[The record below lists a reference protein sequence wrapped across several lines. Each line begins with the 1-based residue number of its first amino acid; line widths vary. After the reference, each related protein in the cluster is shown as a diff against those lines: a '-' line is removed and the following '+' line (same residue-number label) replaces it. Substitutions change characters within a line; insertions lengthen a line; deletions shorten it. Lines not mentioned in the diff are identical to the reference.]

1 MTDAAIAEPLL
12 PPRPDDLARGT
23 SQSGV
28 RIYNERLALSLIRRH
43 GSMPK
48 AEIARRTGLS
58 AQTVSTIVRQLVRDG
73 LLLKGK
79 PLRGSIGQPPVP
91 VSLNPDGAFFV
102 GIKIG
107 RRSADIMLVDL
118 VGNVR
123 AKVHDVFPYPVPRDI
138 LHLVRSGFDR
148 VTAVLRPEHRK
159 RLSGLGIATPYELWN
174 WAEEMG
180 APSDVLAEWR
190 LFDLKRELASAFG
203 LPVYVCNDA
212 SAACA
217 AELTFGRGDRFRD
230 FAYFFIGTFIGG
242 GVVLNGSLFQGRT
255 GNAGALGSMPVPDR
269 LPGDGQ
275 LINHASLYTLERK
288 LVSLGRDPS
297 VLWKNTEDWGDIGAP
312 LDAWIDEASAALATA
327 ILSAVAVIDFEG
339 VIVDGAVPAGILCQL
354 LDAVRAKLAR
364 LDQQGLSSFVVET
377 GTIGAAAR
385 ALGGASLPLL
395 ANFAT
400 DRDIL
405 FKDHAA

>member
-138 LHLVRSGFDR
+138 LRLVRSGFDR

-275 LINHASLYTLERK
+275 LINRASLYTLERK

-339 VIVDGAVPAGILCQL
+339 VIVDGAVPAGILSRL

-400 DRDIL
+400 DRDVL

>member
-1 MTDAAIAEPLL
+1 MTDAALAETLADA
-12 PPRPDDLARGT
+12 RPDDLARGT
-23 SQSGV
+23 SRSGG

-58 AQTVSTIVRQLVRDG
+58 AQTVSIIVRQLVRDG
-73 LLLKGK
+73 LLLKEK
-79 PLRGSIGQPPVP
+79 PRRGSIGQPPVP

-118 VGNVR
+118 VGRVR
-123 AKVHDVFPYPVPRDI
+123 AKVHEIFPYPMPAHI
-138 LHLVRSGFDR
+138 LALVRSGFDR
-148 VTAVLRPEHRK
+148 VTASLRPEQRK
-159 RLSGLGIATPYELWN
+159 RLAGIGVATPYELWN
-174 WAEEMG
+174 WASEMG
-180 APSDVLAEWR
+180 APHEALAEWR
-190 LFDLKRELASAFG
+190 VFDLKRELSSAFG
-203 LPVYVCNDA
+203 LPVHVCNDA

-255 GNAGALGSMPVPDR
+255 GNAGALGSMPVSAGE
-269 LPGDGQ
+269 PGGGQ
-275 LINHASLYTLERK
+275 LINSASLYTLEHK

-297 VLWKNTEDWGDIGAP
+297 VLWQNTEDWGDIGAP
-312 LDAWIDEASAALATA
+312 LEAWIAEAAAALATA
-327 ILSAVAVIDFEG
+327 ILSAVAVIDFEA
-339 VIVDGAVPAGILCQL
+339 VIIDGAMPANVLGRLI
-354 LDAVRAKLAR
+354 DRVRADLSR
-364 LDQQGLSSFVVET
+364 MDQQGLSSFVVEA
-377 GTIGAAAR
+377 GAIGAAAR
-385 ALGGASLPLL
+385 ALGGASLPLI

>member
-138 LHLVRSGFDR
+138 LRLVRSGFDR

-312 LDAWIDEASAALATA
+312 LDAWIDEASAALAIA

-339 VIVDGAVPAGILCQL
+339 VIVDGAVPAGILSRL

>member
-339 VIVDGAVPAGILCQL
+339 VIVDGAVPAGILCRL

>member
-1 MTDAAIAEPLL
+1 MSEAAIAEPVL

-118 VGNVR
+118 VGRVR
-123 AKVHDVFPYPVPRDI
+123 AKVHDVFPFPVPRDI
-138 LHLVRSGFDR
+138 LSLVRSGFDR

-159 RLSGLGIATPYELWN
+159 RLSGVGVATPYELWN
-174 WAEEMG
+174 WAEEMD
-180 APSDVLAEWR
+180 APPNVLAEWR
-190 LFDLKRELASAFG
+190 PFDLKRELASAFG

-269 LPGDGQ
+269 QPGDGQ
-275 LINHASLYTLERK
+275 LINRASLYTLERK
-288 LVSLGRDPS
+288 LVGLGRDPS

-339 VIVDGAVPAGILCQL
+339 VIVDGAMPPAILNRL

-377 GTIGAAAR
+377 GSIGAAAR

>member
-138 LHLVRSGFDR
+138 LRLVRSGFDR

-275 LINHASLYTLERK
+275 LINRASLYTLERK

-339 VIVDGAVPAGILCQL
+339 VIVDGAVPAGILSRL